1 MKISLSL
8 LFAAFSTLILFSSCA
23 IRVGESDD
31 SKAKQGVSLAVSDSN
46 EEEDDDFAMI
56 GPGDRLVIQVY
67 NEKELSGSYQVS
79 PGGLIM
85 FPFIGEINVNGLNN
99 FTLAAKISDLL
110 RDGYIKN
117 PSVTVLVDDVIS
129 KRIFVLGQVKNSGS
143 FPIKARMS
151 VVEAITLSGGFTQTA
166 DLNNVVVTRKEA
178 DGREKRY
185 VINIQSIVNGSKEN
199 FYLRA
204 GDIIFVGERFF

>member
-1 MKISLSL
+1 MKISRSL
-8 LFAAFSTLILFSSCA
+8 LFLTLSTLIICSSCA
-23 IRVGESDD
+23 IRVGGSSD
-31 SKAKQGVSLAVSDSN
+31 SAAKQGASVAVSNGD
-46 EEEDDDFAMI
+46 EGDDEDFAMI

-79 PGGLIM
+79 PNGLIM
-85 FPFIGEINVNGLNN
+85 FPFVGEINVNGLNN
-99 FTLAAKISDLL
+99 FSLAAKIAELL

-129 KRIFVLGQVKNSGS
+129 KRIFVLGQVNKAGS
-143 FPIKARMS
+143 FPIKAKMS

>member
-1 MKISLSL
+1 M
-8 LFAAFSTLILFSSCA
+8 
-23 IRVGESDD
+23 GESDD

>member
-8 LFAAFSTLILFSSCA
+8 LLATLSTLIIFSSCA
-23 IRVGESDD
+23 IRIGESSDPNVKK
-31 SKAKQGVSLAVSDSN
+31 SASVADSN
-46 EEEDDDFAMI
+46 GEDEEDEEFAMI

-79 PGGLIM
+79 PNGLIM
-85 FPFIGEINVNGLNN
+85 FPFVGEINVSGLNN
-99 FTLAAKISDLL
+99 FSLAAKIAELL

-117 PSVTVLVDDVIS
+117 PSVTVLVDDIIS
-129 KRIFVLGQVKNSGS
+129 KRIFVLGQVKNAGS

-178 DGREKRY
+178 DGKEKRY